1 MLHTESNKDTSLR
14 SEYLDIALL
23 ILPQNL
29 DEINRNQNPIYIQYH
44 RELGMIGE

>member
-14 SEYLDIALL
+14 SEYSEIALL
-23 ILPQNL
+23 VLTQNL

-44 RELGMIGE
+44 RVLEE